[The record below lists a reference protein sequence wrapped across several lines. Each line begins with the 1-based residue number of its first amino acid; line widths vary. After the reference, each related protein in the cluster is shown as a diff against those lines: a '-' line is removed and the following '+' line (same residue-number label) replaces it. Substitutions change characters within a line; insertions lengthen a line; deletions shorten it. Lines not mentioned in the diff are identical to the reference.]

1 MTFMIVIFGAD
12 LLHEKSIGSLI
23 YNARRCYLL
32 VLSTGFVL
40 EDGVEC
46 DGPTDRL
53 TSTIFNARTTKYVI
67 AVSSWRDFVTDD
79 FQTIE

>member
-1 MTFMIVIFGAD
+1 MIVIFGAD

-53 TSTIFNARTTKYVI
+53 TSTIFNERAHHEIRH
-67 AVSSWRDFVTDD
+67 RR
-79 FQTIE
+79 FQLEGFCDGE